1 MKGIPCRQTIKVLT
15 DGQVEEIH
23 EASLAILERTGVRF
37 DGAEARHRLLK
48 AGAIAHQSRKDVIVF
63 PDRVQG
69 NWWREDGHHL
79 RLVDIQEAL
88 ESFKPNQLV
97 VGTGKFGIMKVG
109 REVKR
114 YCEANDIALYAEPT
128 EKATKMYNRL
138 LLTDD
143 KVLGAF
149 HLTC

>member
-1 MKGIPCRQTIKVLT
+1 MPVQPEGDVVIDAYKFGHIVIDKLPY
-15 DGQVEEIH
+15 E
-23 EASLAILERTGVRF
+23 
-37 DGAEARHRLLK
+37 
-48 AGAIAHQSRKDVIVF
+48 KDVIVF

-69 NWWREDGHHL
+69 DWWREEGHKL
-79 RLVDIQEAL
+79 RLVDVEEAL
-88 ESFKPNQLV
+88 ESVQPRHLV
-97 VGTGKFGIMKVG
+97 VGTGKFGILKVG

-114 YCEANDIALYAEPT
+114 YCEAHGIALHAEPT